1 MVSESNDAHLLVAS
15 APAAL
20 ASGAAGAAAA
30 PARVALLVLRVAVFL
45 FFRHRARFD
54 GAPVRSVERARRRMP
69 PAAAVTNVL
78 GAAEFYTVCPYAT
91 LRVLF

>member
-20 ASGAAGAAAA
+20 ASGAAGAAA